1 MLNHKVTH
9 FMQSIYSSDVDK
21 SEVNAFSDRL
31 LIGRI
36 HCMSDNIFFD
46 VVVDEMRND

>member
-1 MLNHKVTH
+1 MIHKNAYVK
-9 FMQSIYSSDVDK
+9 QSIYLSDVDK
-21 SEVNAFSDRL
+21 SEVNAFSGRL